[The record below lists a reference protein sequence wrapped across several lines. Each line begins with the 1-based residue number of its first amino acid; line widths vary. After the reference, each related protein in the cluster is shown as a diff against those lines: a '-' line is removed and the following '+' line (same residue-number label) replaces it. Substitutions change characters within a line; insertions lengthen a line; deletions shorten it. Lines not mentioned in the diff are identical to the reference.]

1 MIFQALPLTKCR
13 QLATTPNK
21 NFPIKQNA
29 IRIMLFKAGIFQ
41 IDKKFPRRSNFDSAQ
56 QSKDGNMKETKIL
69 QKAFKTL
76 TIHPR

>member
-1 MIFQALPLTKCR
+1 
-13 QLATTPNK
+13 
-21 NFPIKQNA
+21 
-29 IRIMLFKAGIFQ
+29 MLFKAGIFQ

-76 TIHPR
+76 TIYPR